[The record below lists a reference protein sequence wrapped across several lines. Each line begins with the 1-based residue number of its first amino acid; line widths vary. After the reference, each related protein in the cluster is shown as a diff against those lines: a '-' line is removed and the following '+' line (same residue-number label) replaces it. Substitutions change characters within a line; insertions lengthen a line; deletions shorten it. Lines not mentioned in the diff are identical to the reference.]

1 MIKLF
6 SVKVGKRLH
15 TIFQIFQTRI
25 SLFVLTQSCMRLV
38 QEKQKKDAEAAASG
52 KIGKQTAG
60 EIRLQKGVTL
70 ECIQCAGIDVGIW
83 MGD

>member
-1 MIKLF
+1 
-6 SVKVGKRLH
+6 
-15 TIFQIFQTRI
+15 
-25 SLFVLTQSCMRLV
+25 V